1 MFNKFTSAFAI
12 GSFTV
17 CAAIAG
23 TLISTPKAD
32 AASNYCYTSQ
42 GNTVCIHS
50 VRRHNTLGN
59 ARKLVVASVNGGQ
72 RRSIEVDCTNASSS
86 NYKANLYG
94 IACYEFN

>member
-1 MFNKFTSAFAI
+1 LFKNLFAAAAVAICTI
-12 GSFTV
+12 G
-17 CAAIAG
+17 AAEVPGAKAAG
-23 TLISTPKAD
+23 
-32 AASNYCYTSQ
+32 NYCYTSQ

-72 RRSIEVDCTNASSS
+72 RSSIEVDCTTASPS